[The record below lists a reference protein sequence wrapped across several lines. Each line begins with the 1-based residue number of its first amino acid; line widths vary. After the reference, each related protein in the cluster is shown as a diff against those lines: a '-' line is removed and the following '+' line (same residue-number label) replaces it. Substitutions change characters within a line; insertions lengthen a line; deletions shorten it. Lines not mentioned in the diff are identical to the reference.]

1 MMTPQQEARDLIDQ
15 PLPPLAEDLVDLP
28 TYATWWMPTHIYE
41 IDSMIEELER
51 DLKAARETREKM
63 LQMAVD
69 NKVLED
75 EHCLISFR
83 ERRTRILDIGR
94 FKAACP
100 GQFNAAVLIIRNRLE
115 ALAEAAEDQVTLGVA
130 DTVAGKDRVDAV
142 CEFVVTMTPFVALK
156 HQGGSP

>member
-28 TYATWWMPTHIYE
+28 TRIYA
-41 IDSMIEELER
+41 IDGMIEELER

-94 FKAACP
+94 FKAAYP
-100 GQFNAAVLIIRNRLE
+100 GQFNAAVLIIQNRLKE
-115 ALAEAAEDQVTLGVA
+115 KMAKVEDQITLEVA
-130 DTVAGKDRVDAV
+130 DAVAGKDHVNAV
-142 CEFVVTMTPFVALK
+142 CEIVVTRTPFVALK
-156 HQGGSP
+156 HQGGS

>member
-51 DLKAARETREKM
+51 DLVAAIETREKM

-94 FKAACP
+94 FKATCP
-100 GQFNAAVLIIRNRLE
+100 GQFNAAVLIIQNRLE
-115 ALAEAAEDQVTLGVA
+115 ALAATAEEQITLGLA
-130 DTVAGKDRVDAV
+130 DQVAGKDRVDAV
-142 CEFVVTMTPFVALK
+142 CEIVVTRTPFVALK
-156 HQGGSP
+156 HQGGS

>member
-51 DLKAARETREKM
+51 DLVAAIETREKM

-100 GQFNAAVLIIRNRLE
+100 GQFNAAVLIIRNRFE
-115 ALAEAAEDQVTLGVA
+115 ALAAKAEDQITLGLA
-130 DTVAGKDRVDAV
+130 DQVAGKDRVDAV
-142 CEFVVTMTPFVALK
+142 CEITVTRTPFVALK
-156 HQGGSP
+156 HQGGS

>member
-63 LQMAVD
+63 LEMAVD

-100 GQFNAAVLIIRNRLE
+100 GQFNAAVLIIQNRLE
-115 ALAEAAEDQVTLGVA
+115 ALAATAEEQITLGLA
-130 DTVAGKDRVDAV
+130 DQVAGKDRVDAV
-142 CEFVVTMTPFVALK
+142 CEIVVTRTPFVALK
-156 HQGGSP
+156 HQGGS

>member
-1 MMTPQQEARDLIDQ
+1 MMTPQQEARNLIYH
-15 PLPPLAEDLVDLP
+15 PLPPLAEDLVELP
-28 TYATWWMPTHIYE
+28 TRIYA
-41 IDSMIEELER
+41 IDGMIEELER
-51 DLKAARETREKM
+51 DLVAARETREKM
-63 LQMAVD
+63 LKMAVD